1 MKQEIPGASSVGR
14 LTQSAP
20 VDAATFDEW
29 LQTHRQSR
37 RRVHL
42 PKWPLLVLLVVAV
55 VFLSAGYDYEP
66 LTVPPVRGAEVEVV
80 PEDQLAGRVRA
91 LESEHKDLRRT
102 LSAKAPRGKYIV
114 VDRVNNRIYLREQE
128 TVELAALCSSGSGR
142 FLKADSGERT
152 WTFETP
158 PGRFKVLRKIEN
170 PVWKKPD
177 WAFLEEGEE
186 IPRNPNDRFEYGV
199 LGEYALYFGDGYMIH
214 GTLYERLLGRS
225 VSHGCI
231 RVGRD
236 DLRKIYRS
244 ASVGTPIFIF

>member
-1 MKQEIPGASSVGR
+1 MKREIPGTPAGAR
-14 LTQSAP
+14 LPQATAL
-20 VDAATFDEW
+20 DAAGFEEW
-29 LQTHRQSR
+29 LRTHRQSR
-37 RRVHL
+37 RRWSL
-42 PKWPLLVLLVVAV
+42 PKWPFLVLLLIAV
-55 VFLSAGYDYEP
+55 VILSAGYDYQP
-66 LTVPPVRGAEVEVV
+66 LTVPPVRGAEIDVV
-80 PEDQLAGRVRA
+80 PEDQLAGRIRA
-91 LESEHKDLRRT
+91 LESEQKT
-102 LSAKAPRGKYIV
+102 LMRAIGADIPRGKYIV
-114 VDRVNNRIYLREQE
+114 VDRVNNRIYLRDQE
-128 TVELAALCSSGSGR
+128 KVELAALCSSGSGR

-177 WAFLEEGEE
+177 WAFLEEGKE
-186 IPRNPNDRFEYGV
+186 IPRNSNERFEYGV

-236 DLRKIYRS
+236 DLRKVYRA